1 MPKEQP
7 AVGPLTPVGDAAGRI
22 IMAKA
27 QPLFEQETG
36 SIGGRDI
43 EVIHDMRVAS
53 RRTRAALGLFA
64 PLYRRRTVRELDE
77 ALGELTGALGRVRD
91 ADVMIE
97 TMRAI
102 FGRARDPGERATLA
116 YIIGYRQGARVG
128 EVRRLRKRLAST
140 DLPAMRRR
148 LARAVASVRDV
159 PEARSPLSTIARE
172 AVEERVA
179 SVFGFV
185 PAVLSSEN
193 VEAQHAM
200 RIVCKELRYA
210 VETLRPA
217 FDEHYEELHTLLTR
231 FQDELGALHD
241 LDVFIG
247 YVEGLRRD
255 SDARAAGVRPD
266 GLAAVTADLIARRGR
281 RFQRVRR
288 LVNAN
293 PEAKVR
299 RALIDSIVQ
308 PDAEET
314 AGDAG

>member
-77 ALGELTGALGRVRD
+77 ALAELTGALGRVRD

-102 FGRARDPGERATLA
+102 FGRANDPGERATLA

-140 DLPAMRRR
+140 DLPAIRRR
-148 LARAVASVRDV
+148 LARAVTSVRDV

-172 AVEERVA
+172 AVEKRVA

-185 PAVLSSEN
+185 PAVLSPEN

-200 RIVCKELRYA
+200 RIACKELRDA

-266 GLAAVTADLIARRGR
+266 GLAAVTADLTARRGR
-281 RFQRVRR
+281 RFQRVRQ

-293 PEAKVR
+293 PEANVR
-299 RALIDSIVQ
+299 RSLIDAIVQ

>member
-77 ALGELTGALGRVRD
+77 ALAELTGALGRVRD

-102 FGRARDPGERATLA
+102 FGRANDPGERATLA

-140 DLPAMRRR
+140 DLPAIRRR
-148 LARAVASVRDV
+148 LARAVTSVRDV

-172 AVEERVA
+172 AVEKRVA

-185 PAVLSSEN
+185 PAVLSPEN

-200 RIVCKELRYA
+200 RIACKELRYA

-217 FDEHYEELHTLLTR
+217 FDEHYEVLHTLLTR

-266 GLAAVTADLIARRGR
+266 GLAAVTADLTARRGR

-293 PEAKVR
+293 PEANVR
-299 RALIDSIVQ
+299 RSLIDAIVQ